1 MQSEVPQAAE
11 QDVVNVPSAPEDSG
25 PDEEGEEEME
35 QEYLDE
41 NSEEDEDAS

>member
-1 MQSEVPQAAE
+1 MRDEVPQAAE
-11 QDVVNVPSAPEDSG
+11 QDVVHVPSAPEDSG

-41 NSEEDEDAS
+41 DSQEDEDAS